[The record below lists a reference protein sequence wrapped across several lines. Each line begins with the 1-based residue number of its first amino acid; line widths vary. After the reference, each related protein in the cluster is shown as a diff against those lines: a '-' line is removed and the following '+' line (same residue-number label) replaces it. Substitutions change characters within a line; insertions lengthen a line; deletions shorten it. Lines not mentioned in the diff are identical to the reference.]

1 MIEVSSYVEDSDG
14 EFDFGKQL
22 IARCV
27 AKDGWPGAKL
37 SWYLDDKPLL
47 DGLGAAFS
55 ETVNRR
61 TTVQQFYRKAVA
73 VEDNRKRLVC
83 RAEHERYP
91 NGFMETALPIK
102 LRKSELAACWFP
114 KVKKSFGTNLFI
126 LQQTKELTKSSRRI

>member
-1 MIEVSSYVEDSDG
+1 MIHKLVIIEAVAPEPPVIEVSSNVEDSGG

-37 SWYLDDKPLL
+37 SWYLDDKPLT

-114 KVKKSFGTNLFI
+114 EVKKSFRN
-126 LQQTKELTKSSRRI
+126 